1 MHRPASTAS
10 SVIDSANQEEPA
22 TDDAADD
29 RSEGHGPEHR
39 DWPSAAV
46 FGAGPDQKAEREREN
61 ASYNHGTDQ
70 GATRTHDVA
79 TSVVPLETCSGL
91 TDRA

>member
-10 SVIDSANQEEPA
+10 SVVDSANQEEPA

-29 RSEGHGPEHR
+29 RSEGHGPEHH

-61 ASYNHGTDQ
+61 ASCNHGTDQ

-79 TSVVPLETCSGL
+79 TSVVTVETCSGL
-91 TDRA
+91 TARA